1 VSSKSTNYDSS
12 ERFMIKLEES
22 NAELKSKLHKF
33 TDVDNY
39 KLFQL
44 KIGRESDIKF
54 WRVYYL
60 TKIDYID
67 LC

>member
-1 VSSKSTNYDSS
+1 
-12 ERFMIKLEES
+12 MIKLEES

-44 KIGRESDIKF
+44 KIGRETDIKF